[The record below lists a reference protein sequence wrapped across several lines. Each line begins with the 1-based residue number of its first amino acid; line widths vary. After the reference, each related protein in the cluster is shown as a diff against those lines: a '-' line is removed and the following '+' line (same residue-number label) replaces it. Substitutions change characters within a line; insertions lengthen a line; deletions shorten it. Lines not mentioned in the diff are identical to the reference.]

1 MPVQIDQLTADVTP
15 PSPPPPAGA
24 EVRTRPAREFD
35 AEALRRELE
44 RQAAR
49 AERLAAD

>member
-15 PSPPPPAGA
+15 PPPPPAGA
-24 EVRTRPAREFD
+24 EVQTHPAREFD
-35 AEALRRELE
+35 PEALRRELE
-44 RQAAR
+44 RQTGR